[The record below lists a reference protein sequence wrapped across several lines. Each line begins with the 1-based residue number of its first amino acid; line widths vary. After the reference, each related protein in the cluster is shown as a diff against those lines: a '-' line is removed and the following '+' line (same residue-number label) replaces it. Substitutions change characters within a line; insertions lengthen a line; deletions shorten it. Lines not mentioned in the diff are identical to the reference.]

1 MMQNAKSEI
10 LNANQIKLPRRVK
23 QNRRKQMATQISTS
37 EFQEKVLNSNV
48 PVLVDFFAAWCGP
61 CKMMAPVLD
70 EVSQEMGGSAAVYKV
85 DVDQEM
91 ALAQQFNIMS
101 VPTMIVFK
109 GGKPVQQLVGVQP
122 KQTLTAALA

>member
-1 MMQNAKSEI
+1 
-10 LNANQIKLPRRVK
+10 
-23 QNRRKQMATQISTS
+23 MATQITTQ
-37 EFQEKVLNSNV
+37 EFQEKVLNSSV
-48 PVLVDFFAAWCGP
+48 PVLVDFFATWCGP

-70 EVSQEMGGSAAVYKV
+70 EVSQEVGNKEAVYKV

-109 GGKPVQQLVGVQP
+109 GGKPVQQFVGMQP
-122 KQTLTAALA
+122 KQTITAALA

>member
-1 MMQNAKSEI
+1 
-10 LNANQIKLPRRVK
+10 
-23 QNRRKQMATQISTS
+23 MATQISTS

-48 PVLVDFFAAWCGP
+48 PVLVDFFATWCGP

-122 KQTLTAALA
+122 KQTLTAALASLLLPSNTMRGFCKGVPLLYDGNSF

>member
-1 MMQNAKSEI
+1 MEYTFTV
-10 LNANQIKLPRRVK
+10 ANF
-23 QNRRKQMATQISTS
+23 
-37 EFQEKVLNSNV
+37 EEEVLNSPL
-48 PVLVDFFAAWCGP
+48 PVLVDFYADWCNP

-70 EVSQEMGGSAAVYKV
+70 ELGQELAGSAEVYKV

-109 GGKPVQQLVGVQP
+109 DGQAVQQLVGVQP
-122 KQTLTAALA
+122 KQTLAAALV

>member
-1 MMQNAKSEI
+1 
-10 LNANQIKLPRRVK
+10 
-23 QNRRKQMATQISTS
+23 MATQITTQ
-37 EFQEKVLNSNV
+37 EFQEKVLNSSV
-48 PVLVDFFAAWCGP
+48 PVLVDFFATWCGP

-70 EVSQEMGGSAAVYKV
+70 EVSQEVGNKAAVYKV

-109 GGKPVQQLVGVQP
+109 GGKPVQQFVGMQP
-122 KQTLTAALA
+122 KQTITAALA

>member
-1 MMQNAKSEI
+1 MT
-10 LNANQIKLPRRVK
+10 
-23 QNRRKQMATQISTS
+23 TQITTQ
-37 EFQEKVLNSNV
+37 EFQEKVLNSSV
-48 PVLVDFFAAWCGP
+48 PVLVDFFATWCGP

-70 EVSQEMGGSAAVYKV
+70 EVSQEVGNKAAVYKV

-109 GGKPVQQLVGVQP
+109 GGKPVQQFVGMQP
-122 KQTLTAALA
+122 KQTITAALA

>member
-1 MMQNAKSEI
+1 M
-10 LNANQIKLPRRVK
+10 
-23 QNRRKQMATQISTS
+23 
-37 EFQEKVLNSNV
+37 
-48 PVLVDFFAAWCGP
+48 
-61 CKMMAPVLD
+61 
-70 EVSQEMGGSAAVYKV
+70 AAVYKV

>member
-1 MMQNAKSEI
+1 
-10 LNANQIKLPRRVK
+10 
-23 QNRRKQMATQISTS
+23 MATQITTQ
-37 EFQEKVLNSNV
+37 EFQEKVLNSSV
-48 PVLVDFFAAWCGP
+48 PVLVDFFATWCGP

-70 EVSQEMGGSAAVYKV
+70 EVSQEVGDKAAVYKV

-109 GGKPVQQLVGVQP
+109 GGKPVQQFVGMQP
-122 KQTLTAALA
+122 KQTITAALA

>member
-1 MMQNAKSEI
+1 
-10 LNANQIKLPRRVK
+10 
-23 QNRRKQMATQISTS
+23 MATQITTQ
-37 EFQEKVLNSNV
+37 EFQEKVLNSSV
-48 PVLVDFFAAWCGP
+48 PVLVDFFATWCGP

-70 EVSQEMGGSAAVYKV
+70 EVSQEVGNKAAVYKI

-109 GGKPVQQLVGVQP
+109 GGKPVQQFVGMQP
-122 KQTLTAALA
+122 KQTITAALA